1 LYVWAAKELQANN
14 PLASQGAA
22 VNVKPR
28 LIQKYPNRRMYDTT
42 QHRYVTLDEIRR
54 FVLNG
59 VDFTVLDKRDQS
71 DITFGTLL
79 NVLSKVHAALREPCL
94 DRQFLLDA
102 IRAQSA
108 ARDVVRLGAEA
119 PTEFPVTAATEGAAH

>member
-1 LYVWAAKELQANN
+1 M
-14 PLASQGAA
+14 
-22 VNVKPR
+22 KPR

-42 QHRYVTLDEIRR
+42 QHRYVTLDEIRQ

-71 DITFGTLL
+71 DITFATLL
-79 NVLSKVHAALREPCL
+79 NVLAKVHAAGRDPGL

-102 IRAQSA
+102 IRAQSG
-108 ARDVVRLGAEA
+108 VVQVSAEPA
-119 PTEFPVTAATEGAAH
+119 QEYLSN

>member
-1 LYVWAAKELQANN
+1 VT
-14 PLASQGAA
+14 

-42 QHRYVTLDEIRR
+42 QHRYVTLDEIRQ

-71 DITFGTLL
+71 DITFATLL
-79 NVLSKVHAALREPCL
+79 NVLAKVHATRRGDPGL

-102 IRAQSA
+102 IRAQS
-108 ARDVVRLGAEA
+108 DVVR
-119 PTEFPVTAATEGAAH
+119 VSAAN

>member
-1 LYVWAAKELQANN
+1 
-14 PLASQGAA
+14 
-22 VNVKPR
+22 VNAKPR

-59 VDFTVLDKRDQS
+59 VDFTVIDKRDQS
-71 DITFGTLL
+71 DITFATLL
-79 NVLSKVHAALREPCL
+79 NVLAKVDAALREPCL

-119 PTEFPVTAATEGAAH
+119 SAEFPPAAATEGVAH

>member
-1 LYVWAAKELQANN
+1 MCFTQPGWLHIHGVVKGVTV
-14 PLASQGAA
+14 S
-22 VNVKPR
+22 VKPR

-42 QHRYVTLDEIRR
+42 QHRYVTLEEIRQ

-71 DITFGTLL
+71 DMTFATLL
-79 NVLSKVHAALREPCL
+79 NVLAKVHATRRGDPGL

-102 IRAQSA
+102 IRAQS
-108 ARDVVRLGAEA
+108 DVVR
-119 PTEFPVTAATEGAAH
+119 VSAAAN

>member
-1 LYVWAAKELQANN
+1 M
-14 PLASQGAA
+14 
-22 VNVKPR
+22 KPR

-42 QHRYVTLDEIRR
+42 QHRYVTLDEIRQ

-71 DITFGTLL
+71 DITFATLL
-79 NVLSKVHAALREPCL
+79 NVLAKVHATRRDPGL

-102 IRAQSA
+102 IRAHSA
-108 ARDVVRLGAEA
+108 VARVSAEPA
-119 PTEFPVTAATEGAAH
+119 QEYRSCPR